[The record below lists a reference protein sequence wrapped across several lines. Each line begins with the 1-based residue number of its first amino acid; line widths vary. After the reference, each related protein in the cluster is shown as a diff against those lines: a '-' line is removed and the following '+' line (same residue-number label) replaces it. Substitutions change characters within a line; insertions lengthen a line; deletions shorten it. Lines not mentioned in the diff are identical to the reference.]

1 MYRQPPVS
9 IRPTTTLNLLE
20 DRMEVLGI
28 DIGFGFTKA
37 SNGKEFIMFKSL
49 YGEAVDIQFF
59 ADLGSD
65 SDCDHLHVTIDDKSY
80 FVGDYAE
87 QQSNVRQF
95 TLDQEKLITDFVKIL
110 ALTVAGKFPNTEA
123 PVNIVSG
130 LPVSYYK
137 EHNTRFAKLLTGQ
150 HTITYHKPDGKST
163 TKRLF
168 VKKVRM
174 MPQPLGSFFNIL
186 MDDKGKITNMD
197 LTKQKVGIIDIG
209 FRTTDFTIFD
219 KLRYIDRG
227 STTMDT
233 GISKIFRVI
242 ANRLHEKS
250 GINVELYRLY
260 NAVETGLIKMRGQEY
275 DISKIRDQVFKQ
287 SAETIANDIDR
298 LWAEDWDIDSIILTG
313 GGCTELAGHLQSLI
327 AGNVIPVDKSKD
339 ARLNNVRGYLKY
351 GKYIW
356 GESGLCAAPP
366 APPTPVAEQAK
377 AS

>member
-1 MYRQPPVS
+1 MK
-9 IRPTTTLNLLE
+9 TLNFWE
-20 DRMEVLGI
+20 DTMEVLGI

-37 SNGKEFIMFKSL
+37 SNGKEFIMFKSIF
-49 YGEAVDIQFF
+49 GEAVDIQFY
-59 ADLGSD
+59 ADLGNNSNSD
-65 SDCDHLHVTIDDKSY
+65 QLHVTIDDKSY

-110 ALTVAGKFPNTEA
+110 ALTVAGKFSNTEA
-123 PVNIVSG
+123 PINIVSG
-130 LPVSYYK
+130 LPVSYFK

-150 HTITYHKPDGKST
+150 HTITYHKTDGKST
-163 TKRLF
+163 TKRIF
-168 VKKVRM
+168 IKKVRM
-174 MPQPLGSFFNIL
+174 MPQPLGSFFNLL
-186 MDDKGKITNMD
+186 MDDKGKITNME

-209 FRTTDFTIFD
+209 FRTTDFSIFD

-260 NAVETGLIKMRGQEY
+260 NAVESGLIKMKGQEY
-275 DISKIRDQVFKQ
+275 DISKIRDQVFMQ

-298 LWAEDWDIDSIILTG
+298 MWAEDWDIDSIILTG
-313 GGCTELAGHLQSLI
+313 GGCTELAKYLQPMISGHVL
-327 AGNVIPVDKSKD
+327 PVEKNKD

-356 GESGLCAAPP
+356 GESGLCVTPP
-366 APPTPVAEQAK
+366 DIAEQAK
-377 AS
+377 AG

>member
-1 MYRQPPVS
+1 
-9 IRPTTTLNLLE
+9 
-20 DRMEVLGI
+20 MEVLGI

-37 SNGKEFIMFKSL
+37 SNGKEYIMFKSIF
-49 YGEAVDIQFF
+49 GEAVDIQFF
-59 ADLGSD
+59 ADLGNSSFSD
-65 SDCDHLHVTIDDKSY
+65 QLHVTIDDKSY

-110 ALTVAGKFPNTEA
+110 ALTVTGKFANSDA
-123 PVNIVSG
+123 PINIVSG
-130 LPVSYYK
+130 LPVSYFK
-137 EHNTRFAKLLTGQ
+137 EHNTRFAKMLTGQ
-150 HTITYHKPDGKST
+150 HSITYHKTDGKSA
-163 TKRLF
+163 TKRIF
-168 VKKVRM
+168 IKKVRM
-174 MPQPLGSFFNIL
+174 MPQPLGSFFNLL
-186 MDDKGKITNMD
+186 MDDKGKIINMD
-197 LTKQKVGIIDIG
+197 LTRQKVGIIDIG
-209 FRTTDFTIFD
+209 FRTTDFSIFD

-242 ANRLHEKS
+242 ANKLQEKS
-250 GINVELYRLY
+250 GISIELYRLY
-260 NAVETGLIKMRGQEY
+260 NAVESGFIKMRGQEY
-275 DISKIRDQVFKQ
+275 DITKIRDQVFQQ

-313 GGCTELAGHLQSLI
+313 GGCTELGKYLQPLVS
-327 AGNVIPVDKSKD
+327 GNVIPVEKNKD

-356 GESGLCAAPP
+356 GESGLCAAVPS
-366 APPTPVAEQAK
+366 PVVEEQAK

>member
-1 MYRQPPVS
+1 
-9 IRPTTTLNLLE
+9 
-20 DRMEVLGI
+20 MEVLGI

-37 SNGKEFIMFKSL
+37 SNGKEFIMFKSIF
-49 YGEAVDIQFF
+49 GEAVDIQFY
-59 ADLGSD
+59 ADLGNNSNSD
-65 SDCDHLHVTIDDKSY
+65 QLHVTIDDKSY

-110 ALTVAGKFPNTEA
+110 ALTVAGKFSNTEA
-123 PVNIVSG
+123 PINIVSG
-130 LPVSYYK
+130 LPVSYFK

-150 HTITYHKPDGKST
+150 HTITYHKTDGKST
-163 TKRLF
+163 TKRIF
-168 VKKVRM
+168 IKKVRM
-174 MPQPLGSFFNIL
+174 MPQPLGSFFNLL
-186 MDDKGKITNMD
+186 MDDKGKITNME

-209 FRTTDFTIFD
+209 FRTTDFSIFD

-260 NAVETGLIKMRGQEY
+260 NAVESGLIKMRGQEY
-275 DISKIRDQVFKQ
+275 DISKIRDQVFMQ

-298 LWAEDWDIDSIILTG
+298 MWAEDWDIDSIILTG
-313 GGCTELAGHLQSLI
+313 GGCNELAKYLQPMISGHVL
-327 AGNVIPVDKSKD
+327 PVEKNKD

-356 GESGLCAAPP
+356 GESGLCVTPP
-366 APPTPVAEQAK
+366 EIAEQAK